1 MWRPST
7 PRSAVIMSCLPTQ
20 LNFCLSDTM
29 WVCPHDPSPGPAH
42 LPPPGHRASGCPQVG
57 RPTFAACISPAGMSP
72 VPAFKP
78 LPSPLLHCAIEAMS
92 SVTCSAVTA
101 ISHEALTVTQIPS
114 SAASLQCYLAIY
126 LLLLILCQKNMD
138 VPLNM

>member
-1 MWRPST
+1 
-7 PRSAVIMSCLPTQ
+7 MSCLPTQ
-20 LNFCLSDTM
+20 LNFGLSATM

-42 LPPPGHRASGCPQVG
+42 LLPPGHRASGCPQMDG
-57 RPTFAACISPAGMSP
+57 PPLQPGSRLPRMSP

-78 LPSPLLHCAIEAMS
+78 LPSSLLHGAIEAMS
-92 SVTCSAVTA
+92 LVTCSAVTA
-101 ISHEALTVTQIPS
+101 ISHETLTVTQIPS

-126 LLLLILCQKNMD
+126 LLLLILCQKNVD